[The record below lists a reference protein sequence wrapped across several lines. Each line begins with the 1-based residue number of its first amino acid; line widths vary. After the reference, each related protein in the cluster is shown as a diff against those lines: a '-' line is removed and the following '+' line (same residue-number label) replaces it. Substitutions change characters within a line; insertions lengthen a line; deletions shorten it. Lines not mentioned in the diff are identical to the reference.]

1 MFSLSF
7 FPVLRNCTNRCLFS
21 RTQENLCARHTFLFS
36 FCEKKRNIN
45 HKLTSPQYSLM
56 KAFLRTESL
65 TNIPQPAISD
75 GANSRFYGYYV
86 KKIIVLKIALI
97 FATNAERTPM
107 STIFQKRYFT
117 TVHYSSRLFVTF
129 ERHE

>member
-1 MFSLSF
+1 MFSLYF
-7 FPVLRNCTNRCLFS
+7 FPVLRNGVIFSNTRKSLCSSHVLF
-21 RTQENLCARHTFLFS
+21 FLL
-36 FCEKKRNIN
+36 KRNTN

-65 TNIPQPAISD
+65 TNIPQPAMSD

-97 FATNAERTPM
+97 FATNTERTPM
-107 STIFQKRYFT
+107 PTIFQKRYFT
-117 TVHYSSRLFVTF
+117 TVYYNSRLFVTF